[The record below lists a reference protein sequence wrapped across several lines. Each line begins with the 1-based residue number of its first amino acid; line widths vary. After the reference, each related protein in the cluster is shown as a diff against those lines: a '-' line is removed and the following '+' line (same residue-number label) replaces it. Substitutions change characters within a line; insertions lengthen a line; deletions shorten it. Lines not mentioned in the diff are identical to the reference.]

1 MIFFGTLSFYTGLL
15 LLLYTTSMTF
25 HVKTFFTC
33 NQICICIYNELYTYR
48 IPEVLLNLR
57 PHSRFEPSIAVS
69 VTKVGPGLLS
79 ILRFSV
85 TNLSA
90 VYLKSLI
97 VLKSSSF
104 ISSNFKLSAFID
116 NYVLVLTLFFC

>member
-1 MIFFGTLSFYTGLL
+1 MILFGTLSFYTGLL

-79 ILRFSV
+79 ILRFFCD
-85 TNLSA
+85 
-90 VYLKSLI
+90 KSI
-97 VLKSSSF
+97 CCIPKVINRFKIIFFHF
-104 ISSNFKLSAFID
+104 IIFKLSAFID